1 MLEKHEANKGELGRE
16 RHRDTAVNSPAAGRK
31 AADREVPVPGVDDG
45 RAVVLNNWLDGAAA
59 EADARRVD
67 SGHVELWKQIAVE
80 TQRRHRMTTPA
91 HLAGQIMAALP
102 ERSLAMKVARDARS
116 DRSQRSGATTT
127 SVTLVLGAGALAL
140 GVVLGKV
147 FGR

>member
-1 MLEKHEANKGELGRE
+1 MLEKHEANKGEPGRE
-16 RHRDTAVNSPAAGRK
+16 KHRDTVVNSPATSSRV
-31 AADREVPVPGVDDG
+31 ADREVPVPGVDAG
-45 RAVVLNNWLDGAAA
+45 HAVVLNNWLDGVAA

-67 SGHVELWKQIAVE
+67 SGHVEMWKQIAVE

-102 ERSLAMKVARDARS
+102 ERSLAMKVARDVGS
-116 DRSQRSGATTT
+116 DRRQRSGATTT
-127 SVTLVLGAGALAL
+127 SVSLVLGAGALAL